1 MYRPGFIDEIYR
13 PGIID
18 EIDHVVSGDK
28 DLLYL
33 VSWRG
38 KKLVNF
44 PLFYFLLISTE
55 MIPNFWNMHGSNEM
69 TSLK

>member
-13 PGIID
+13 PGFID

-33 VSWRG
+33 VS
-38 KKLVNF
+38 
-44 PLFYFLLISTE
+44 
-55 MIPNFWNMHGSNEM
+55 
-69 TSLK
+69 